1 MTVLCVCVC
10 VGQAYSR
17 LSHVRA
23 TWGTGWCRRWA
34 GGVARASAERDRV
47 SSVLCVCVC
56 VCCVCVCV
64 CVCVCACVCVCDGDC
79 VFQAVVN
86 RFRLRR
92 KTTTWVSDAG
102 VTRSTLTLTLCTN
115 YHFHFMI
122 YAQNNSNS
130 LFKTFVVDFCFSE
143 LFTRL
148 KTSLHTLSLHK
159 FSSYHFISIILTHF
173 LLSFSLFF
181 VDFLSPV
188 LQVEQAEDATDK
200 RKQMEA
206 EKEVTSDLV
215 EKYKVRET
223 CL

>member
-1 MTVLCVCVC
+1 MSSVRCVCVCVLCVCVC
-10 VGQAYSR
+10 V
-17 LSHVRA
+17 
-23 TWGTGWCRRWA
+23 
-34 GGVARASAERDRV
+34 
-47 SSVLCVCVC
+47 
-56 VCCVCVCV
+56 
-64 CVCVCACVCVCDGDC
+64 CVCVCDGDC

-115 YHFHFMI
+115 YHFHFII
-122 YAQNNSNS
+122 YNSNS
-130 LFKTFVVDFCFSE
+130 TFVVDFCFSE

-148 KTSLHTLSLHK
+148 KTHSLYTSSHLIALFQYSLIFYTIFLLISLSL
-159 FSSYHFISIILTHF
+159 
-173 LLSFSLFF
+173 
-181 VDFLSPV
+181 V